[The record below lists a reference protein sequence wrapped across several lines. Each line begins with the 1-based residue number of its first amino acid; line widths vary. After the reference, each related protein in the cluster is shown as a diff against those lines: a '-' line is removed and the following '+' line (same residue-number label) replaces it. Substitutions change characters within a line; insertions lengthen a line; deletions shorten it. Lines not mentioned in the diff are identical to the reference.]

1 MGFIKSF
8 FAVVIKLIILVAL
21 CTALFLYGMKF
32 ADGPWEVV
40 QGGPFTTGELVNEAP
55 NWSFVKDKDTVE
67 FQLLEPVS
75 SRTTWIMEHDDRIFI
90 PSGYMLTNYGKIWKQ
105 WPIHA
110 EKDGRAILRV
120 DGKLYERNLVRIKN
134 DPILPSVLAELSRK
148 YAAGAVMSADDV
160 TSGSLWIFELVE
172 R

>member
-8 FAVVIKLIILVAL
+8 FVFAIKLSLLLAL
-21 CTALFLYGMKF
+21 GIALFLYAMKS
-32 ADGPWEVV
+32 ADGPWEIV
-40 QGGPFTTGELVNEAP
+40 QGGPFTSGELVSEEP
-55 NWSFVKDKDTVE
+55 SWSFLKNKDTVE

-75 SRTTWIMEHDDRIFI
+75 SRTTWIMEHDNRIFI

-110 EKDGRAILRV
+110 NKDGRAILRV
-120 DGKLYERNLVRIKN
+120 DGKLYERDLVRIKD
-134 DPILPSVLAELSRK
+134 DPILPSILAELGRK
-148 YAAGAVMSADDV
+148 YAGGAAMSADEV

>member
-8 FAVVIKLIILVAL
+8 FGVVIKLIILIAL

-40 QGGPFTTGELVNEAP
+40 QGGPFTTGELVSEAP
-55 NWSFVKDKDTVE
+55 DWSFVKEKDTGE
-67 FQLLEPVS
+67 FQSLDPVR
-75 SRTTWIMEHDDRIFI
+75 SRTTWIMEHEDRIFI
-90 PSGYMLTNYGKIWKQ
+90 PSGYMLTDYGKIWKQ

-148 YAAGAVMSADDV
+148 YAAGAVMSVDDV

>member
-40 QGGPFTTGELVNEAP
+40 QGGPFTTGELVSEAP
-55 NWSFVKDKDTVE
+55 DWS
-67 FQLLEPVS
+67 FQLLDPVS
-75 SRTTWIMEHDDRIFI
+75 SRTTWIMEHEDRIFI
-90 PSGYMLTNYGKIWKQ
+90 PSGYMLTDYGKIWKQ

-120 DGKLYERNLVRIKN
+120 DGKLYERNLVRIKD

-148 YAAGAVMSADDV
+148 YAAGAAMSVDDV

>member
-8 FAVVIKLIILVAL
+8 FAVVFKLIILIGI
-21 CTALFLYGMKF
+21 CTALFLYAMKF

-40 QGGPFTTGELVNEAP
+40 QGGAFSTGELVSGEP
-55 NWSFVKDKDTVE
+55 DWSFVKDKDTVE

-75 SRTTWIMEHDDRIFI
+75 SRTTWIMEHENRIFI
-90 PSGYMLTNYGKIWKQ
+90 PSGYMLTDYGKIWKQ

-120 DGKLYERNLVRIKN
+120 GGKLYQRNLVRIKS
-134 DPILPSVLAELSRK
+134 DLILPSVLAELSRK
-148 YAAGAVMSADDV
+148 YAGGAAMSVNDV